1 MRKAKL
7 PGAVAVMKFASHQR
21 SIGVLTRARALA
33 AAAQDSHLAYLELR
47 SRRLEK
53 PLSPPRA
60 FKPKATAPREPSTI
74 NANPRII
81 PLNAG
86 TSNSGREVS
95 CRSKN
100 LEKERSPVV
109 EVSCA
114 DSNLESESRER
125 FAEILETTP
134 CSLIRDSETIR
145 TPDSS
150 TRAIAS
156 SKGMQEDPICQY
168 IPSNQETEEFLVRL
182 EKLQQQIF
190 MEKYNFDPVN
200 DCPLPGQYEWVK
212 LDC

>member
-1 MRKAKL
+1 
-7 PGAVAVMKFASHQR
+7 MKFASHQR

-33 AAAQDSHLAYLELR
+33 AAAAAQGSHLAYLELR

-53 PLSPPRA
+53 PLSPPHA

-74 NANPRII
+74 NANPRVV

-86 TSNSGREVS
+86 TPNPGREVS
-95 CRSKN
+95 CRSKG
-100 LEKERSPVV
+100 LEKECSPVV

-114 DSNLESESRER
+114 DSNLDPESRER
-125 FAEILETTP
+125 ETTP

-150 TRAIAS
+150 TRSTYSIAS
-156 SKGMQEDPICQY
+156 NKGMQDPIYQY
-168 IPSNQETEEFLVRL
+168 IPSNQETEEFFVRL

-190 MEKYNFDPVN
+190 IEKYNFDPVN